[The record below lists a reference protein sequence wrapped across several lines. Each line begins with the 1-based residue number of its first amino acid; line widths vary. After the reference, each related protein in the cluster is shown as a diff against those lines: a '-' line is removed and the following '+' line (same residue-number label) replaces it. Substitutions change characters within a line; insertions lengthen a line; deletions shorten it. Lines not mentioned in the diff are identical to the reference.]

1 MQNLQKIF
9 SKLAKQKHKELNIIH
24 NSDQLL
30 YFSDQCVPDQLV
42 GQVTFN
48 GNQYIFKNCCLD
60 INNKLNFCRETITN
74 KKKKNHVIIMILES
88 PHKHEFDKNTHTPIG
103 PANGTTGRNI
113 RKKINECICNFIS
126 NSKNTNLIDCF
137 KMGEEFDLI
146 LMNAIQF
153 QTSLGHSTKRRSS
166 KKIVRDDVFKGMWKH
181 GGKEDFL
188 KRLKKYMNLY
198 DQGGLILNLCTDIK
212 INTNDNFKP
221 FLHHNKFRLYLNY
234 EISLIKKDKFTL
246 GYGGHP
252 ASWIGKRRINIQQ
265 A

>member
-9 SKLAKQKHKELNIIH
+9 IKLAKQKHREIKKLNQ
-24 NSDQLL
+24 SCC
-30 YFSDQCVPDQLV
+30 FSNQCVPDQIV

-48 GNQYIFKNCCLD
+48 GNQYIFNSSCYDKDDNH
-60 INNKLNFCRETITN
+60 IFCRKTVTN
-74 KKKKNHVIIMILES
+74 KKQNNPVIITILES

-103 PANGTTGRNI
+103 PANGITGKNI
-113 RKKINECICNFIS
+113 REKIDNCIQSLLDETNCANETSTLNS
-126 NSKNTNLIDCF
+126 NT
-137 KMGEEFDLI
+137 FDLI

-153 QTSLGHSTKRRSS
+153 QTSLGYATK
-166 KKIVRDDVFKGMWKH
+166 IARDDVFKCLWDC
-181 GGKEDFL
+181 GGREDFL
-188 KRLKKYMNLY
+188 ERLKKYMNLY
-198 DQGGLILNLCTDIK
+198 CSGGLILNLCTDIK

-221 FLHHNKFRLYLNY
+221 FLHHNKFKLYLNY